1 MFSLASAR
9 AITRVIAIGA
19 TSALL
24 IGGAAGASAA
34 SAPPPPVT
42 MTSHSQPPVS
52 VGVVAGFPTD
62 PQPAGTF
69 DWRQRALDFD
79 AFAYDWS
86 DRGDYT
92 TIRTDATGVNL
103 PEGESTYKMPAYFG
117 DTRIAGLAGDGNQE
131 AVTQIASVVGAS
143 LVGVDKSDQD
153 GRNYVDMLRTF
164 FHPDQGIASNTPSPS
179 STAPGSASIWY
190 RTTAN
195 VLYYMLGDQYP
206 DATDMTPMLRSIAD
220 QYTAMLE
227 KLGGPDADVTMQD
240 FDFTTMTKVPGR
252 NEGGEAAAGA
262 AAILMWAH
270 AKFGDE
276 RYLRA
281 AGWAMDAL
289 ERSGSN
295 LYYEILPIL
304 TPYIAAR
311 LNAETNSTYD
321 ISKYI
326 TWIMQGSNT
335 RQGWGTVTGTWG
347 GKDISGLSGSR
358 NDSGGYAFAMNS
370 FATPLLAA
378 TAKYDAR
385 YADTIGLWM
394 LNIDHASRFFY
405 ADQMPAS
412 QQQYGDRYRDDPAH
426 VIAYEGLMHTG
437 PEGILARGDIPD
449 RSGGWGVGPSAT
461 SLGMYG
467 SSWVG
472 FMGASL
478 APTNVPNVLRTDLNA
493 LDFFSEGDYPT
504 YLYFNPNDET
514 ARVNVEVD
522 GIHDLYDAVSDTVI
536 ATAASG
542 TTVIDVAPGSSVIL
556 VEAPAHG
563 DLETTGNTTTIDDV
577 VVGYD
582 RSPNRD
588 LALGVSTEVRGAGD
602 STAVDALTD
611 GSDSTTWTAPS
622 QAPQTLTLDL
632 TGAYDVSQVTLTWGA
647 QYSPSFVVNGST
659 DGTTWVP
666 LTAVTTGRGG
676 AHTLDFASAKVRYVQ
691 VALPETAAPV
701 SLSGIAIRSG
711 DKAAATPVQVSS
723 VANQLNIAAHLT
735 DGSASTRWESTASD
749 PQWAE
754 VDLGSTQD
762 IGSVRLSWEA
772 AAAKAFSVQVSDD
785 GQTWRTVASTSNAT
799 GGTMTI
805 PIPDGTSARYVKVE
819 GTQRLTQ
826 YAYSLYSLNVYTP
839 AGQRSEGLLFGPGTA
854 ETGTDIAVAGH
865 GFEAG
870 EFVLL
875 SWDDTSSTR
884 VTADGDGGFVGLV
897 RTPEPG
903 AHTLTAFGD
912 RSGDRS
918 TVEVLVTEGAAV
930 VPTLEL
936 SRSTV
941 PAGEDVRVTGTDFAS
956 DTPLSIELHST
967 PIFLG
972 EVTTDH
978 DGGFAATVTIPV
990 DTIAGAHRVVIEIAD
1005 GQYVSSALTVTAAPP
1020 APGGNPDSGG
1030 TSGEPPRTTPGTL
1043 PATGADSSLALA
1055 IGLLT
1060 VLGGIAIGA
1069 TVTARRRMRQ
1079 FD

>member
-1 MFSLASAR
+1 MFALTSSR
-9 AITRVIAIGA
+9 SITRVIAIGA

-24 IGGAAGASAA
+24 VGGAVGAAAA
-34 SAPPPPVT
+34 STPPPPPTV
-42 MTSHSQPPVS
+42 TSHPQPSVS
-52 VGVVAGFPTD
+52 VGVIAGFPSD
-62 PQPAGTF
+62 PQPAGSF
-69 DWRQRALDFD
+69 DWHQRAVDFD

-103 PEGESTYKMPAYFG
+103 PDGESTYKMPAYFG

-143 LVGVDKSDQD
+143 LVGVNKSDQD

-164 FHPDQGIASNTPSPS
+164 FHPDQGVASNTPSAS
-179 STAPGSASIWY
+179 SAAPGSASIWY

-195 VLYYMLGDQYP
+195 ILYYMLGDQYP
-206 DATDMTPMLRSIAD
+206 DAKDMTPMLRSIAD
-220 QYTAMLE
+220 KYTAMLE
-227 KLGGPDADVTMQD
+227 TLGGANADLTMQD
-240 FDFTTMTKVPGR
+240 FDFTTMTKAPGR

-262 AAILMWAH
+262 AAILVWAH

-326 TWIMQGSNT
+326 TWIMQDSST

-358 NDSGGYAFAMNS
+358 NDNGGYAFAMNS

-385 YADTIGLWM
+385 YADTIGRWM

-426 VIAYEGLMHTG
+426 VIAYEGLMRTG

-449 RSGGWGVGPSAT
+449 RSSGWGVGPSAT

-493 LDFFSEGDYPT
+493 LDFFAANEYPT

-514 ARVNVEVD
+514 AHVNVELD
-522 GIHDLYDAVSDTVI
+522 GVHDLYDAVSDTVI
-536 ATAASG
+536 ATAVSG
-542 TTVIDVAPGSSVIL
+542 TKVIDVAPGSSVIL

-563 DLETTGNTTTIDDV
+563 ELETRGNTTTINDV

-588 LALGVSTEVRGAGD
+588 IALGVTTEVRNADGR
-602 STAVDALTD
+602 TALETLTD
-611 GSDSTTWTAPS
+611 GSGSTSWTAPS
-622 QAPQTLTLDL
+622 NAPQTLTLDL
-632 TGAYDVSQVTLTWGA
+632 TGAHDVSQVSLRWGA
-647 QYSPSFVVNGST
+647 HYPSSFVVNGST
-659 DGTTWVP
+659 DGSTWVP
-666 LTAVTTGRGG
+666 LTSVTAGRGG
-676 AHTLDFASAKVRYVQ
+676 AQTLDFTSAKVRYVQ
-691 VALPETAAPV
+691 IAIPQAATPV
-701 SLSGIAIRSG
+701 SLADIAIHSG
-711 DKAAATPVQVSS
+711 DKAASAPVKVSS

-735 DGSASTRWESTASD
+735 DGSDATRWESAASD
-749 PQWAE
+749 PQWAS
-754 VDLGSTQD
+754 VDLGSTQE
-762 IGSVRLSWEA
+762 IGSVRLRWEA
-772 AAAKAFSVQVSDD
+772 AAARAFSLQVSDD

-826 YAYSLYSLNVYTP
+826 YAYSLFSLSVYGP
-839 AGQRSEGLLFGPGTA
+839 IGQRNEGLLFGPSTA
-854 ETGTDIAVAGH
+854 DSGTDIAVTGH
-865 GFEAG
+865 GFDSG
-870 EFVLL
+870 ESVLL
-875 SWDDTSSTR
+875 SWDDTSITQVTADEDGGFAGLVRAPAPGEHTLTAVGDRSGDHSTIAVVVTESSAVAPTLEVSRASVRAGEDIR
-884 VTADGDGGFVGLV
+884 VTGKNFASDTPLAIELHSAPMLLGSVTTDGDGGFV
-897 RTPEPG
+897 T
-903 AHTLTAFGD
+903 TLTIPADTVAGD
-912 RSGDRS
+912 
-918 TVEVLVTEGAAV
+918 
-930 VPTLEL
+930 
-936 SRSTV
+936 
-941 PAGEDVRVTGTDFAS
+941 
-956 DTPLSIELHST
+956 
-967 PIFLG
+967 
-972 EVTTDH
+972 
-978 DGGFAATVTIPV
+978 
-990 DTIAGAHRVVIEIAD
+990 HRVVVEIAE
-1005 GQYVSSALTVTAAPP
+1005 GQSVSTALTVTAAPP
-1020 APGGNPDSGG
+1020 ASGG
-1030 TSGEPPRTTPGTL
+1030 GSGGGTTSGDQSHTKSGTL
-1043 PATGADSSLALA
+1043 AATGADVSLVLTMGFLALLCGVA
-1055 IGLLT
+1055 LR
-1060 VLGGIAIGA
+1060 VA
-1069 TVTARRRMRQ
+1069 VKARRGRRELG
-1079 FD
+1079 

>member
-1 MFSLASAR
+1 MFSSVQR
-9 AITRVIAIGA
+9 SITHVIAFGA

-24 IGGAAGASAA
+24 IGVSVGAAADSTPL
-34 SAPPPPVT
+34 PPGT
-42 MTSHSQPPVS
+42 TTSHAQPPVS
-52 VGVVAGFPTD
+52 VGGVAGFPTD

-92 TIRTDATGVNL
+92 TIRADATGVNL

-164 FHPDQGIASNTPSPS
+164 FHPDQGVASNTPSAS
-179 STAPGSASIWY
+179 SQAPGSNSIWY

-195 VLYYMLGDQYP
+195 VLYYMLGEQYP
-206 DATDMTPMLRSIAD
+206 DAKDMTPILRSIAD

-227 KLGGPDADVTMQD
+227 KLGGADADLTMQD
-240 FDFTTMTKVPGR
+240 FDFTTMTKVTGR

-262 AAILMWAH
+262 AAILVWAH

-281 AGWAMDAL
+281 ARWAMDAL

-311 LNAETNSTYD
+311 LNAESNTNYD
-321 ISKYI
+321 ISKYM
-326 TWIMQGSNT
+326 TWIMQDSST
-335 RQGWGTVTGTWG
+335 RHGWGTITGNWG

-358 NDSGGYAFAMNS
+358 TDSGGYAFAMNS

-437 PEGILARGDIPD
+437 PEGVLARGDIPE

-493 LDFFSEGDYPT
+493 LDFFAENDYPT

-514 ARVNVEVD
+514 AHVNVELND
-522 GIHDLYDAVSDTVI
+522 IHDLYDAVSDKVI

-542 TTVIDVAPGSSVIL
+542 TTVIDVEPGSSVIL
-556 VEAPAHG
+556 VEASANG
-563 DLETTGNTTTIDDV
+563 DLKKTGNTTTIDDV

-582 RSPNRD
+582 RSPTRD
-588 LALGVSTEVRGAGD
+588 IALGVSAELRNTDGL
-602 STAVDALTD
+602 TAVESLTD
-611 GSDSTTWTAPS
+611 GSVSTSWTAPN
-622 QAPQTLTLDL
+622 QTPQTLTLDL
-632 TGAYDVSQVTLTWGA
+632 TGTYDVSQMSLRWGA

-659 DGTTWVP
+659 DGSTWTP
-666 LTAVTTGRGG
+666 LTVVTSGQGG
-676 AHTLDFASAKVRYVQ
+676 AQTLDFASAKVRYVQ
-691 VALPETAAPV
+691 IAIPETTAPV
-701 SLSGIAIRSG
+701 SLTGIAIRSG
-711 DKAAATPVQVSS
+711 NKAAAAPVEASS

-735 DGSASTRWESTASD
+735 DGSAVTRWESSASD
-749 PQWAE
+749 PQWAT

-762 IGSVRLSWEA
+762 IGAVRLSWEA
-772 AAAKAFSVQVSDD
+772 AAAKAFSLQVSDD
-785 GQTWRTVASTSNAT
+785 GQAWRTVASESNGT
-799 GGTMTI
+799 GGTTTI
-805 PIPDGTSARYVKVE
+805 PVPNGTSARYVKIE
-819 GTQRLTQ
+819 GTQRATK
-826 YAYSLYSLNVYTP
+826 YAYSLYSLDVFGP
-839 AGQRSEGLLFGPGTA
+839 IGQNSEGLLFGPSTA
-854 ETGTDIAVAGH
+854 ESGTDITVTGH
-865 GFEAG
+865 GFESG
-870 EFVLL
+870 ESVLL
-875 SWDDTSSTR
+875 SWDDTSNTR
-884 VTADGDGGFVGLV
+884 VTSDGEGGFVGHV
-897 RTPEPG
+897 PTPEPG
-903 AHTLTAFGD
+903 EHTLTAVGD
-912 RSGDRS
+912 RSGDRAAIDVS
-918 TVEVLVTEGAAV
+918 VTEGTAV
-930 VPTLEL
+930 SPILEL
-936 SRSTV
+936 SRTTV
-941 PAGEDVRVTGTDFAS
+941 QAGESVRVTGAHFAS
-956 DTPLSIELHST
+956 DTQLSIALHST
-967 PIFLG
+967 PLLLAD
-972 EVTTDH
+972 VATNS
-978 DGGFAATVTIPV
+978 DGGFSTTVTIPD
-990 DTIAGAHRVVIEIAD
+990 DTAAGSHQIVVEIGD
-1005 GQYVSSALTVTAAPP
+1005 GQYVSTALTVTATPP
-1020 APGGNPDSGG
+1020 
-1030 TSGEPPRTTPGTL
+1030 TSDGDTGDGEPSVQPPQTTPGTL
-1043 PATGADSSLALA
+1043 PATGADSSLALT

-1060 VLGGIAIGA
+1060 ILGGI
-1069 TVTARRRMRQ
+1069 TVSLVAVARRRRRE
-1079 FD
+1079 FK